1 MANEFI
7 ARKGLIV
14 LNNGAKVTG
23 SLLVQGD
30 IDATGYN
37 VTASNLQL
45 LGSASITGDLTLGGN
60 LTVGNADIDVVKF
73 LAEVSSS
80 ILPDVN
86 NSFDLGSNPK
96 SWRNLYVSGT
106 AYIDTVQAT
115 NISLDG
121 ITVLDQL
128 TVSGSTN
135 LGNDTNDIVTIT
147 GSVKTLGPISATSVS
162 GSFSGSGAQITN
174 IPNSGLD
181 NDSITVT
188 AGSGLQDGGTVALG
202 SSVSLALDTSSAHF
216 LTGVKQK
223 LNSDNVFSSSIQTDV
238 RNTTGIAT
246 IATTGSN
253 IFTADQIVSGN
264 IVLSNDGQ
272 IRIVD
277 DTDSTLFG
285 FWNGSSV
292 LGAYYQMWGT
302 NHVSST
308 QRGSAEFVYDNRS
321 NADANFHVASFNGTT
336 WTQKFIVNDGGV
348 QVTGSLK
355 VTEGITGSLLATNG
369 VVSSSAQVKDL
380 LPADTVS
387 SSVQVDVRNTTG
399 IATIATTGS
408 NTFTGVQT
416 VTNTTNST
424 NFTDGALVVQGGVG
438 IAKDVNISG
447 SLTVT
452 GLLTAVSMSTQY
464 VTSSQYVVGTSRVIV
479 NDDDIVRFAGL
490 SVIDSGSTFGTGSLL
505 WDSLNNR
512 WIYEA
517 DDLNY
522 NSAVIIAGPKN
533 TGALGNEVGLTDHRV
548 PVAHGDDH
556 IDSRP
561 ESSSIRIDFPSRLT
575 HIEAGLYIT
584 GSVTSSVGFSG
595 DGSNITGIV
604 TNLNITGSEGGTGTV
619 ALKTQALTVD
629 GESGVA
635 ATVSGQ
641 TITISGVNATTSSVG
656 VASFTSSNFTV
667 TSGQVSANAITF
679 NGVPLNLG
687 SSYSFGIQNIT
698 SQGATTADQLVL
710 NGGAVIHGVLYSS
723 GSNTDVDIGVAEVVA
738 TVQTGSYDAA
748 FFDYVV
754 KKGSNYRAGTVMAV
768 WEAGTTNVEFTDTS
782 TNDLGNTTDITFTV
796 DLVSAT
802 ARLKATAASN
812 DWYVKTAIRAI

>member
-14 LNNGAKVTG
+14 LANGAKVTG
-23 SLLVQGD
+23 SLGVQGD
-30 IDATGYN
+30 INATGYN

-45 LGSASITGDLTLGGN
+45 LGSASIAGDLTLGGN

-86 NSFDLGSNPK
+86 NAFDLGSNPK
-96 SWRNLYVSGT
+96 SWRDLYVSGT

-128 TVSGSTN
+128 TVSGSTK
-135 LGNDTNDIVTIT
+135 LGNEASDIVSIT
-147 GSVKTLGPISATSVS
+147 GSVTVLGPISATSVS

-181 NDSITVT
+181 NSSITVN
-188 AGSGLQDGGTVALG
+188 AGSGLQNGGTVSLG

-302 NHVSST
+302 NHASST
-308 QRGSAEFVYDNRS
+308 QRGTAEFVYDNRS

-369 VVSSSAQVKDL
+369 IVSSSNQI
-380 LPADTVS
+380 
-387 SSVQVDVRNTTG
+387 DVRNTTG

-416 VTNTTNST
+416 ISNTTNST
-424 NFTDGALVVQGGVG
+424 NYTDGALIVQGGVG

-464 VTSSQYVVGTSRVIV
+464 VTSSEYTIGVSRIIL
-479 NDDDIVRFAGL
+479 NDDDLVRFAGI
-490 SVIDSGSTFGTGSLL
+490 SIEDSGSSYTTASIF
-505 WDSLNNR
+505 WDSLNHHF
-512 WIYEA
+512 IYDTISGSTYE
-517 DDLNY
+517 
-522 NSAVIIAGPKN
+522 SAYFIAGPQN
-533 TGALGNEVGLTDHRV
+533 TGSLGNEVGLTTGRI
-548 PVAHGDDH
+548 PVASGDH
-556 IDSRP
+556 NIDTNP
-561 ESSSIRIDFPSRLT
+561 ALT
-575 HIEAGLYIT
+575 PLRVEGTTLHAEADVYIT
-584 GSVTSSVGFSG
+584 GSVTASAFAG

-604 TNLNITGSEGGTGTV
+604 TNLNLTGSEGGTGTV
-619 ALKTQALTVD
+619 SLKTQALTID
-629 GESGVA
+629 GTNGIA

-641 TITISGVNATTSSVG
+641 TITISGSNATTSSIG
-656 VASFTSSNFTV
+656 VASYAGANFTV
-667 TSGQVSANAITF
+667 TGGEVASKPITF
-679 NGVPLNLG
+679 NSVPLNLG
-687 SSYSFGIQNIT
+687 SAYSFGLANIT